1 MYPIPFGLNRP
12 SGGGV
17 LLGGFGMHDTADR
30 VYDGAVTADDTL
42 DREFEDRLLETS
54 TLAFR
59 VAYSVLRHREDAEDV
74 AQEAFVRAHRGF
86 RQLRDRTRFRAWLVR
101 TTWRLA
107 LDRRRGDRRRT
118 SRELVPLPST
128 PVPSGE
134 DEVIAAERAGRLWQA
149 IDELPD
155 KLRVVVVLAAME
167 GHDVREVAE
176 LLGLPDGTV
185 EVAVVPGPGEVEGAL
200 Q

>member
-1 MYPIPFGLNRP
+1 
-12 SGGGV
+12 

-30 VYDGAVTADDTL
+30 VYDGAVTADDAP

-118 SRELVPLPST
+118 SRELVPLPSAR
-128 PVPSGE
+128 VPSGE
-134 DEVIAAERAGRLWQA
+134 DEVIANERAGRLWQA

-185 EVAVVPGPGEVEGAL
+185 KSRLFLARERLRERL
-200 Q
+200 R